1 MNIIVNYPKT
11 EQGMKE
17 LEKRAALAHSM
28 ITKNYIK
35 NLSCPVEQKV
45 QLINALVG

>member
-17 LEKRAALAHSM
+17 LEKRVALAHSM

-35 NLSCPVEQKV
+35 NLSCPAEQKV
-45 QLINALVG
+45 KLINAIAG